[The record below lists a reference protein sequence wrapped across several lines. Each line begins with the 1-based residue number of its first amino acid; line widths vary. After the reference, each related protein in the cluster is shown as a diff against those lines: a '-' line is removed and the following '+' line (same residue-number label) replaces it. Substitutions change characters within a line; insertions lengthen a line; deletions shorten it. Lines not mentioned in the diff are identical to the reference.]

1 MRKLVVLNNVPCILA
16 ALFLLSFA
24 FSCSSGRGG
33 EAMEIEVVPA
43 AGVLHFSDLY
53 DGCGAVVPQGPML
66 RGIVDVEIVDSTII
80 VLGDT
85 DSGMVSLYTMD
96 GEYLYSFLQAGRGP
110 EEMTDVSQAVKFFR
124 KKFAQSEFLLSLRS
138 DSGCGAVG

>member
-33 EAMEIEVVPA
+33 EAMDIEVVPT

-66 RGIVDVEIVDSTII
+66 RGIVDVEIVDSTMGIFI
-80 VLGDT
+80 SIPPFWT
-85 DSGMVSLYTMD
+85 ECTNT
-96 GEYLYSFLQAGRGP
+96 P
-110 EEMTDVSQAVKFFR
+110 PIP
-124 KKFAQSEFLLSLRS
+124 
-138 DSGCGAVG
+138 

>member
-33 EAMEIEVVPA
+33 EAVEIEVVPA

-66 RGIVDVEIVDSTII
+66 RGIVDVEIVDSTMGIFI
-80 VLGDT
+80 SIPPFWT
-85 DSGMVSLYTMD
+85 ECTST
-96 GEYLYSFLQAGRGP
+96 P
-110 EEMTDVSQAVKFFR
+110 PIP
-124 KKFAQSEFLLSLRS
+124 
-138 DSGCGAVG
+138 